1 LGLLSIVE
9 TSKMTEIASS
19 SSVGQRYSLADFNA
33 ILFKKC
39 YGYVLPA
46 SYFKL
51 IEELESQLDVSE
63 QPVSN
68 TPAPSSRNRSHG
80 HSKPKKREEDWETVR
95 AFKATKIETKVGI
108 EKTVNDVRIA
118 LNKMSAS
125 NYEKQKDAVLE
136 LVGAYFSSEDECNA
150 QDTERISK
158 AIFDIASTNKFYSEI
173 YAKLYV
179 ELASKYAVFRDLI
192 AGFVENFSKNVGAL
206 TYVDPDVDYDGYCLY
221 TKSCDNRK
229 ATTTF
234 IVNCLKRGL
243 IIPDKVFA
251 IIRENLECIDR
262 LMRQDGN
269 TKEVEEIVEN
279 LFIVLTLGKDE
290 LKTASEWTQVV
301 DTVKVLSKTKGKT
314 HASWSNRAAFK
325 MMDLVE
331 LV

>member
-1 LGLLSIVE
+1 
-9 TSKMTEIASS
+9 MTETI
-19 SSVGQRYSLADFNA
+19 GERFHLADFNA

-46 SYFKL
+46 EYSKL
-51 IEELESQLDVSE
+51 LEELESQLDVSE
-63 QPVSN
+63 QPAPIA
-68 TPAPSSRNRSHG
+68 PAPVRKGHVYAHSR
-80 HSKPKKREEDWETVR
+80 PKKREEDWEAVR

-118 LNKMSAS
+118 LNKMSTS

-136 LVGAYFSSEDECNA
+136 LVGAYFGSEDTVNA
-150 QDTERISK
+150 EDTQRISK

-179 ELASKYAVFRDLI
+179 ELATQYAVFRDLI
-192 AGFVENFSKNVGAL
+192 AGFVANFSQNIGAL

-243 IIPDKVFA
+243 VGQDKVFT
-251 IIRENLECIDR
+251 IIRENLVCIDTWS
-262 LMRQDGN
+262 LEEGK

-279 LFIVLTLGKDE
+279 LFIVLTLAKDE
-290 LKTASEWTQVV
+290 LKKVSEWTPVV
-301 DTVKVLSKTKGKT
+301 DKVKVLSKTKGKSQV
-314 HASWSNRAAFK
+314 SWSNRAAFK

-331 LV
+331 GL